1 MYYSDDDGMRVLLE
15 LIVLVRHPLTLF
27 KYCFLV
33 HTIGTTEQLQSPRQ
47 RRPKP
52 APKCLGN
59 HFANQLTSSYADLLA
74 EIKSKQARLL
84 ESGQVDQ
91 SKSGS
96 DEDDSDKD

>member
-1 MYYSDDDGMRVLLE
+1 LCAYYRYNRATPEPKAKKAKTSPKVL
-15 LIVLVRHPLTLF
+15 
-27 KYCFLV
+27 
-33 HTIGTTEQLQSPRQ
+33 G
-47 RRPKP
+47 KP
-52 APKCLGN
+52 V
-59 HFANQLTSSYADLLA
+59 ANQLTSSYADLLA